1 MYRKY
6 LQINKRIINLP
17 TMLTCNPNNLLI
29 DEIKSSFLL
38 TDPIS
43 FSSESTRDVFYS
55 SLDFFKFT
63 IFKEIISDLSSG
75 VNQLPINPSLVNEYL
90 FFYAFNNP
98 SNKVGLNDMMYKD
111 QHRPLKKGI
120 TSMLRLHSTGA
131 VAMPVDVR
139 LQILA
144 SSRDVIHS

>member
-1 MYRKY
+1 
-6 LQINKRIINLP
+6 
-17 TMLTCNPNNLLI
+17 MLTCNPNNLLI

-90 FFYAFNNP
+90 FFYAFNSP